1 MLARSQK
8 GRNKNSK
15 LLNLLLIRPLRSREE
30 ESRFI
35 FGYEEDYFKE
45 NDPLNRNFNSLSD
58 KRRNIYHQFP
68 LHDLDQ
74 IYCHTMTQEEI
85 NRYEGDFFTVVEIFL
100 KFSLRMDIY
109 VNNVKNN
116 ITGVGVITNFETEGE
131 IFEENQYIKA
141 FQNLPS
147 RPLSNSSTGMFTILF
162 NTLVGEIS
170 DLPLIQRKVL
180 IRAMREVSIN
190 VKVVDTVWCQ
200 EPQLSWQTE
209 QARHHT
215 GILGASPVTTA
226 ETSLWTISTI
236 TRMATSSVADTS
248 PATWASPAVPPATS

>member
-1 MLARSQK
+1 MVREPRVWFVTVDVLGSNFTSGGNNASTVAVGFQIMTSHSQILNLISSMLARSQK

-131 IFEENQYIKA
+131 TFEENQYIKA

-147 RPLSNSSTGMFTILF
+147 RPLSYSSTGTFIL
-162 NTLVGEIS
+162 
-170 DLPLIQRKVL
+170 
-180 IRAMREVSIN
+180 
-190 VKVVDTVWCQ
+190 
-200 EPQLSWQTE
+200 LSYW
-209 QARHHT
+209 
-215 GILGASPVTTA
+215 GK
-226 ETSLWTISTI
+226 
-236 TRMATSSVADTS
+236 
-248 PATWASPAVPPATS
+248 